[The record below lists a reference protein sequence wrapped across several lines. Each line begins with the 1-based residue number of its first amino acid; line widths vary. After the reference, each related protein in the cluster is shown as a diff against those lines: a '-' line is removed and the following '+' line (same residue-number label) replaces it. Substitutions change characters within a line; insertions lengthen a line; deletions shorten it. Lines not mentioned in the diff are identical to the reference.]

1 MLPESEEGVVDL
13 VEGAIDGL
21 VLCINKMKRLKK
33 KEKKRKRKKKMN
45 RKVRIKI
52 IFLIF

>member
-33 KEKKRKRKKKMN
+33 KEKKKKK
-45 RKVRIKI
+45 KKKDEQKS
-52 IFLIF
+52 